1 MMLRELWY
9 LFPKLIEEAKNDF
22 KLKRKPR
29 LRQNYTLLAPITL
42 HIKP

>member
-29 LRQNYTLLAPITL
+29 LRRISHQDYAKIILF
-42 HIKP
+42 